1 MFVRGGRDK
10 GRVNLHADE
19 PRFGGRG
26 RRGAVVVAVVAGSC
40 QFRPLP
46 SLPLSP
52 LSPSRERR
60 EGGGGRFSY
69 AHLCRGGRTP
79 EKGEFESDLCG
90 QWACEEFKGFKGISL
105 REFVHLVVCTMS

>member
-1 MFVRGGRDK
+1 MQMSLGLGG
-10 GRVNLHADE
+10 GEGGEQLLWLLWLALVSSAFSLLSHSLLF
-19 PRFGGRG
+19 PRP
-26 RRGAVVVAVVAGSC
+26 A
-40 QFRPLP
+40 
-46 SLPLSP
+46 
-52 LSPSRERR
+52 R

>member
-1 MFVRGGRDK
+1 MCWWAPFSLRRRRAGRLFVRGGRDK

-52 LSPSRERR
+52 LSPSRE
-60 EGGGGRFSY
+60 GGR
-69 AHLCRGGRTP
+69 RGPFLIRPSVSRRKNPRKGRV
-79 EKGEFESDLCG
+79 
-90 QWACEEFKGFKGISL
+90 
-105 REFVHLVVCTMS
+105 RV